1 MRIKMMTA
9 VATAGTLLLAACAG
23 NTVAEGDSSDSSD
36 SSELTV
42 LMSTVTFQYLPVLIG
57 QDIGAF
63 EDHGLTVKTLDVQGS
78 SAAAQAMAAGEGD
91 VMPISAVSV
100 VAPILRGLE
109 AKIVGSIT
117 NEFSSQVVVV
127 GADSDLQ
134 GPADLKGR
142 TIGIVQRGGL
152 LYWLANQLAAEQGWK
167 EGQDYELAAVGGLS
181 EQIAALE
188 SGVTDGFIWTSDAA
202 FQLEETGD
210 GRALFD
216 FGGIV
221 SDNVNVVLAASD
233 QAITERP
240 EAVEGFMRGWLD
252 TVAWM
257 ADNKAGTVEA
267 CMEHYDM
274 SEFVCQSIYDVEMEN
289 FSRDGVIPEANLQG
303 LAKSMVEVDE
313 EVTEPP
319 AISEFYDSSFVG
331 GGS

>member
-1 MRIKMMTA
+1 MRIKTMTA
-9 VATAGTLLLAACAG
+9 VATAGALLLAACGG
-23 NTVAEGDSSDSSD
+23 NAATEADTDD
-36 SSELTV
+36 ELTV

-57 QDIGAF
+57 QDNGAF
-63 EDHGLTVKTLDVQGS
+63 EEHGVTVKTLDVQGS

-109 AKIVGSIT
+109 AKIIGSIT

-134 GPADLKGR
+134 GPADLEGR

-152 LYWLANQLAAEQGWK
+152 LFWLANQLADEQGWK

-188 SGVTDGFIWTSDAA
+188 AGLTDGFIWTSDAA
-202 FQLEETGD
+202 FQMEETGD

-216 FGGIV
+216 FGSIV
-221 SDNVNVVLAASD
+221 DDNVNVVLAASD
-233 QAITERP
+233 QVIAERP
-240 EAVEGFMRGWLD
+240 EAVEAFMRGWMD
-252 TVAWM
+252 TIAWM
-257 ADNKAGTVEA
+257 ADNKAGSVEA

-274 SEFVCQSIYDVEMEN
+274 SEFVCQSVYDVEMGN
-289 FSRDGVIPEANLQG
+289 FSQDGVIPEANLRG
-303 LAKSMVEVDE
+303 LAESMVEVDE

-319 AISEFYDSSFVG
+319 ASSDFYDSNFVG
-331 GGS
+331 GGN